1 MDKQENYQYKID
13 ELDYKIVRL
22 FEQRMCVMKELAKYH
37 KKHDLE
43 PRRKRRKEP
52 LPIVQKTTE
61 TACDTEV
68 IAYTEGLMMFM
79 LTAGENFYRKCLKN
93 KGFN

>member
-1 MDKQENYQYKID
+1 MDNQEKYQNKID

-22 FEQRMCVMKELAKYH
+22 FEKRMCIMKKLAEYH
-37 KKHDLE
+37 KMHDLE

-52 LPIVQKTTE
+52 LPIVEKTTE

-68 IAYTEGLMMFM
+68 IAYTEGLMIFM
-79 LTAGENFYRKCLKN
+79 LTAGENFYKKCLKN